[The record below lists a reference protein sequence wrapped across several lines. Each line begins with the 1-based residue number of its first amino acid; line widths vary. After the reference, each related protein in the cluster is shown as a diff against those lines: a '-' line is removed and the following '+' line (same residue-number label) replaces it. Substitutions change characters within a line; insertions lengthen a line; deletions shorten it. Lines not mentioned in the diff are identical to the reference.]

1 MPMKTRFLTLLVP
14 LASAPALLVHADA
27 PDARKPV
34 PYDPFGIRSAAP
46 AAPMRAARPSD
57 EAIKAAIR
65 ATLDDMP
72 LSAVPGAGDVLSSRP
87 YREFARQ
94 VAQAKKA
101 HCLGP
106 DPLKHQPHSFVAKTP
121 LGDYVIGVGGVY
133 AAPFWAAAILRGK
146 CNWTR

>member
-1 MPMKTRFLTLLVP
+1 MTMKALLLTMFVFFAL
-14 LASAPALLVHADA
+14 APAVPVHAEA
-27 PDARKPV
+27 QDARKPAPV
-34 PYDPFGIRSAAP
+34 DPFGIPATAP
-46 AAPMRAARPSD
+46 AAPLPGARPSE
-57 EAIKAAIR
+57 EAIRAAVR

-87 YREFARQ
+87 YREFARK
-94 VAQAKKA
+94 VSEAKKA

-106 DPLKHQPHSFVAKTP
+106 DPLKHQPHSFVAKTV
-121 LGDYVIGVGGVY
+121 LGDYVIGVGGLY

>member
-1 MPMKTRFLTLLVP
+1 MTMKARFLTILVP
-14 LASAPALLVHADA
+14 LAAAPAPFVHADA
-27 PDARKPV
+27 P
-34 PYDPFGIRSAAP
+34 YDPFAQP
-46 AAPMRAARPSD
+46 AAPTSAPISGARPSE

-87 YREFARQ
+87 YREFARKFSH
-94 VAQAKKA
+94 ARKT

-106 DPLKHQPHSFVAKTP
+106 DPLKHQPHSVVVKTV
-121 LGDYVIGVGGVY
+121 LGDYAVGVGGIY
-133 AAPFWAAAILRGK
+133 ALPFWGAAVLRGK